1 MAGVD
6 KDTGMPIIGEDGYR
20 IAEKFKAVPDSKKI
34 EESLKVMDDTA
45 KAESGDA
52 EKTLQERYEEGV
64 RNHGMSLAEAR
75 QIKESVLTQGFY
87 EATHRIGS
95 MLLKLRTRQY
105 KDTLRVRRAME
116 AEQLEFPIN
125 INDLVLQYNAAAS
138 LAQYGD
144 RVFVIPSHATSSH
157 ADIEAAFKERYEF
170 LGNLPQVVN
179 ASIQKKVLDFD
190 NKLIMVFAEGAPEDF

>member
-45 KAESGDA
+45 KAESGDV
-52 EKTLQERYEEGV
+52 EKTLQERYEEGI
-64 RNHGMSLAEAR
+64 RNQGISLADAR

-87 EATHRIGS
+87 ESTHRIGS

-138 LAQYGD
+138 LSQYGD
-144 RVFVIPSHATSSH
+144 RVFTIPPHATTPH

-190 NKLIMVFAEGAPEDF
+190 NKLIAIFAEGAPEDF